1 MRNMTIGARLII
13 AFSLLLTAL
22 LALGGLGL
30 YRLHR
35 IEEMVEGDVR
45 NAFTLTRMANG
56 LMDIQWESTRVSVTK
71 LMFLFMRRADQVE
84 ACARKMS
91 ENSAKMTEQ
100 LKVYEERVQDARGR
114 ALLDEIRR
122 MRATYFDARKRTEQ
136 AFAAGQGDAG
146 TTLLVD
152 EMIPRQMDYQ
162 RAWSEMVEYQRAH
175 IDEALEASRQE
186 YLKARTQMAS
196 IILATVIIMFVLSLL
211 VIRSITRPVLDVVET
226 ARRIAGGDL
235 SEAVAVAGRDEVA
248 QLQTAMQAMTE
259 QLAEIIGQV
268 RSGAI
273 ALGTASGQVAAT
285 AQALSSG
292 TGEQAAS
299 VEETT
304 SSLEEMST
312 SITQNAQNGR
322 QTEQMALK
330 GAIDAEES
338 GRAVAETVEAMRSI
352 VEQIAIIEEMAY
364 QTNLLAL
371 NAAIEAARAGEHGRG
386 FAVVASEVR
395 KLAER
400 AQKAAKE
407 IGTLA
412 GSSTKVAERSGK
424 LLTSLVPAIRKTA
437 ELVQEVAAAS
447 QEQGSGVSQINK
459 AMGQVEQITQ
469 RNASAAEELAST
481 AQELASQAE
490 SLQGV
495 MGYFRIKEAHDMP
508 LHRLAPRTAAPILQ
522 TPILQAQVHP
532 AQVPPAARAASPSGT
547 NGTRDHGFRRF

>member
-1 MRNMTIGARLII
+1 MPRIPLGVAYREHATHARCGSVRRERIEAASCSDPHGGHHARREQVGTRRRAGHRSHRGARG
-13 AFSLLLTAL
+13 SLL
-22 LALGGLGL
+22 
-30 YRLHR
+30 H
-35 IEEMVEGDVR
+35 D
-45 NAFTLTRMANG
+45 
-56 LMDIQWESTRVSVTK
+56 DP
-71 LMFLFMRRADQVE
+71 RRS
-84 ACARKMS
+84 R
-91 ENSAKMTEQ
+91 
-100 LKVYEERVQDARGR
+100 RGR
-114 ALLDEIRR
+114 DQDRAPRR
-122 MRATYFDARKRTEQ
+122 GRSEPEV
-136 AFAAGQGDAG
+136 
-146 TTLLVD
+146 LVN
-152 EMIPRQMDYQ
+152 EMIPHQVDYHH
-162 RAWSEMVEYQRAH
+162 AWSDMVEYQRAR
-175 IDEALEASRQE
+175 IDEALEVSREE
-186 YLKARTQMAS
+186 YLKARAQMAS
-196 IILATVIIMFVLSLL
+196 IVLATVVVAFILSLL
-211 VIRSITRPVLDVVET
+211 VIASITRPVLRVVQV
-226 ARRIAGGDL
+226 ARRIADGDL
-235 SEAVAVAGRDEVA
+235 REAVAVEGRDEVT
-248 QLQTAMQAMTE
+248 QLQTAMQAMAE
-259 QLAEIIGQV
+259 QLAQVIGQV
-268 RSGAI
+268 RSGAD

-285 AQALSSG
+285 AQALSAG

-304 SSLEEMST
+304 ASLEEMSS
-312 SITQNAQNGR
+312 SITQNAENGR
-322 QTEQMALK
+322 QTEQMALR
-330 GAIDAEES
+330 GAKDAED
-338 GRAVAETVEAMRSI
+338 GGTAIAETVDAMRSI

-469 RNASAAEELAST
+469 RNASAAEELAS
-481 AQELASQAE
+481 QAE